1 MRNETNILIKL
12 MKGLIKAFA
21 LVIAQIAKI
30 IYLIVRA
37 FNNLNA
43 KLFMKLPRL
52 LRVAIIYLL
61 IGLSIFAFEKP
72 RVLVKEVLSSSIVE
86 QNETLQNEINIQLSQ
101 LEQKDNE
108 IRNLKVV
115 ANLKDIEKKIYNKSV
130 ESGLTHEQA
139 ILVVAISKHETGNWT
154 STLYKNNNNFGGVY
168 NSSAKSFYSYTSNE
182 KGLEAF
188 VNLLKNNYFGK
199 GLDTIE
205 KIGSKYCPVGAENDP
220 SGVNKHWVPKVTEYY
235 NNYLNVK

>member
-1 MRNETNILIKL
+1 MKHETNILIKL
-12 MKGLIKAFA
+12 IKGLIKAFA
-21 LVIAQIAKI
+21 LLIAQIVKM
-30 IYLIVRA
+30 IYLIIKA

-52 LRVAIIYLL
+52 LKVAIIYTL

-86 QNETLQNEINIQLSQ
+86 QVETLQNEIDNLLMQIKA
-101 LEQKDNE
+101 KDNE
-108 IRNLKVV
+108 IARLKVI
-115 ANLKDIEKKIYNKSV
+115 AKLNDIEKSIYNKSI
-130 ESGLTHEQA
+130 ESELTHEQA

-154 STLYKNNNNFGGVY
+154 SNLYKNNNNFGGIY
-168 NSSAKSFYSYTSNE
+168 NSKEQKFYSYESND
-182 KGLEAF
+182 KGLQVF

-205 KIGSKYCPVGAENDP
+205 EIGAKYCPIGASNDP
-220 SGVNKHWVPKVTEYY
+220 TGVNQHWVPKVTQYY
-235 NNYLNVK
+235 NNYLGK